1 MKGWNEVMKT
11 KLAALIETRKLIA
24 LSTILLFIVLSVM
37 GVLEVQ
43 FIQTVIISVISFY
56 FGKAQSLDRV
66 GDSK

>member
-1 MKGWNEVMKT
+1 VKSKF
-11 KLAALIETRKLIA
+11 AALIETRKLIA
-24 LSTILLFIVLSVM
+24 LSTILLFIILSVM

-56 FGKAQSLDRV
+56 FGKAQSLDKV